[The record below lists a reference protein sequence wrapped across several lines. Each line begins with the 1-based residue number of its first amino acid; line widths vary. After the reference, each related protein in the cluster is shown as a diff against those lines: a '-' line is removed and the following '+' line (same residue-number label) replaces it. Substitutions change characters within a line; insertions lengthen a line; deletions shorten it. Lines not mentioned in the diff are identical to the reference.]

1 METVV
6 GMGRV
11 AATKAVAVEGTAVKN
26 REGSDIGKEY
36 D

>member
-11 AATKAVAVEGTAVKN
+11 AATKAVVVEGTAVKN
-26 REGSDIGKEY
+26 RAVTSAKNMFR
-36 D
+36 